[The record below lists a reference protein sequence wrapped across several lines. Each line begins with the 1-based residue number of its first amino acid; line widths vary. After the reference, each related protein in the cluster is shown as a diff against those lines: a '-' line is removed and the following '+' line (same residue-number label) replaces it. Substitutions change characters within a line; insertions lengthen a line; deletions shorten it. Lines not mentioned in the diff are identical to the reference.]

1 MREEN
6 AAHNFLRLHLE
17 VFHCVTD
24 EWILELSRYLK
35 KRPRTIRLLRLPR
48 TIPAASRT
56 ENLRIAPVWMNS
68 SAWILL
74 VSTIIM
80 REDARVR
87 LFEGADVDGDRFFT
101 NRHHCI

>member
-1 MREEN
+1 MREEK
-6 AAHNFLRLHLE
+6 ATHNSSSPFLEPFQRA
-17 VFHCVTD
+17 F
-24 EWILELSRYLK
+24 
-35 KRPRTIRLLRLPR
+35 
-48 TIPAASRT
+48 RT

-80 REDARVR
+80 REDVGVR
-87 LFEGADVDGDRFFT
+87 LFKGADVDGDRFFT